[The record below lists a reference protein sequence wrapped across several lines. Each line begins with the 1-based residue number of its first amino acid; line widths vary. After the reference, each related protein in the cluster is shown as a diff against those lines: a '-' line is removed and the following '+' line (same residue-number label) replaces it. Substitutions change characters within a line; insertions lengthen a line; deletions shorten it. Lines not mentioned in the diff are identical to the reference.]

1 VKQTWAAAVEQRPER
16 RQTFQTS
23 SGIDLAPLYGPSIRA
38 AKAHD
43 DHVGYPGEY
52 PFTRGVHA
60 TMYRG
65 RLWTM
70 RQYAGFASA
79 RATNERFRYLL
90 EQGQT
95 GLSVAF
101 DLPTQIGYDSD
112 DPRAEGEVGKVGV
125 PINSLKDMELLLA
138 EIPLDEVSL
147 SMTINSTSLILLL
160 MVVAVAKKQGV
171 PPEKI
176 RGTVQNDMLKEF
188 VARNTYRFPLDAHL
202 QLTTDLFRF
211 AQANVP
217 RFNCISVSGYHM
229 REAGCTAAQ
238 EVAFTLAN
246 GVSYMEMAA
255 EAGLDLNDFASRVS
269 FFFASHNHLFEEV
282 AKFRAARRLW
292 ASIMKERFGATD
304 PRAMSLRFHT
314 QTAGSTLTSKQPE
327 TNIVRVTLQA
337 LSAAL
342 GGTQS
347 LHTNSW
353 DEALGLPTQQSA
365 LLALRTQQVIAHE
378 SGVADVVDPL
388 GGTPLVEEMTDAIEA
403 HAREYLATI
412 DEMGGA
418 VEAVRSGWMT
428 REIESAA
435 YRAQQEIES
444 GEQVV
449 VGVNR
454 YTMEDEDVDVLMVDQ
469 AQVDEVLGDLA
480 ALRKERDERKAKS
493 ALAALEISTAWGDA
507 DLPELLLT
515 CVESYCT
522 IGEICRCLES
532 VLTRDEEV

>member
-1 VKQTWAAAVEQRPER
+1 MARGR
-16 RQTFQTS
+16 RAPS
-23 SGIDLAPLYGPSIRA
+23 RSGLPLAPLYGPSIRA

-43 DHVGYPGEY
+43 DAVGYPGEY
-52 PFTRGVHA
+52 PFTRGVQA

-65 RLWTM
+65 RHWTM

-125 PINSLKDMELLLA
+125 PVNSLLDMEVLL
-138 EIPLDEVSL
+138 EGIPLDQVSL
-147 SMTINSTSLILLL
+147 SMTINSTAMVLLL

-171 PPEKI
+171 PIENL

-202 QLTTDLFRF
+202 RLVTDLLRY
-211 AQANVP
+211 ATTSVP
-217 RFNCISVSGYHM
+217 RVNPISVSGYHM
-229 REAGCTAAQ
+229 REAGCTAVQ

-246 GVSYMEMAA
+246 GIAYLDRAV
-255 EAGLDLNDFASRVS
+255 EAGLDVDTVARRVS
-269 FFFASHNHLFEEV
+269 FFFAAHNQLFEEV

-292 ASIMKERFGATD
+292 ARIVRERFGAKD
-304 PRAMSLRFHT
+304 PRSTALRFHT
-314 QTAGSTLTSKQPE
+314 QTAGSTLTSQQPE
-327 TNIVRVTLQA
+327 TNVVRVTLQA
-337 LSAAL
+337 LAAVL

-347 LHTNSW
+347 LHTNSF
-353 DEALGLPTQQSA
+353 DEALGLPTQKSA

-378 SGVADVVDPL
+378 SGVSDVVDPL
-388 GGTPLVEEMTDAIEA
+388 GGDPLVEELTDAIEKEA
-403 HAREYLATI
+403 ADYLAQI

-428 REIESAA
+428 REIEAAA

-454 YTMEDEDVDVLMVDQ
+454 HVVEDEEHADVLTVDASQ
-469 AQVDEVLGDLA
+469 ADEVVAELA
-480 ALRKERDERKAKS
+480 RLREERNERRAQA

-507 DLPELLLT
+507 ELPELVLT
-515 CVESYCT
+515 CVEAYCT
-522 IGEICRCLES
+522 IGEICRTLEA
-532 VLTRDEEV
+532 VLGRGEES